1 MRLDRPPVFA
11 LQSRSGNHLVLASPE
26 GATAH
31 VWVLEEDIVRVLVL
45 PQGRLN
51 MPRTWAIAPGLDDLP
66 AQGRDR
72 FDLSGFS
79 LPAFELTQD
88 GAQLRIATAA
98 IRLTI
103 ALDGFFCRWEGL
115 HDGQWQPTAADRPTQ
130 SYNFGWWDERV
141 YHYLQRAAGEAYFA
155 LGERAGDANRAGQR
169 FRLCNLDPMGY
180 SARTTDPLYKHIPF
194 YITRKGG
201 AADAGLC
208 FGLFYDTLSDGSFD
222 MGREMDNYH
231 GHYRYVV
238 ADHGDLDLYYI
249 AGADPAAITR
259 RYTWLTGRPIF
270 PPRFALGYS
279 GSTMSYTD
287 APNAQQRM
295 GEFLARCAEHDIP
308 CDSFHL
314 SSGYTSIGD
323 KRYVFHWNTTKFPD
337 PAGFVQS
344 YLERGVR
351 LVPNIKPA
359 LLTSHPR
366 FEEVAQAGL
375 LVQDPDGQPTAV
387 QFWDE
392 TGAYLDFTNPKT
404 IAWWKQQVTEQL
416 LQLGIPCTWNDNNE
430 YEIWSE
436 RAQMHGF
443 GTPRA
448 AREARPLQTLL
459 MMQASHAAQTEFA
472 PHERPY
478 LVSRAGA
485 AGMQRYVQTW
495 SGDNYTS
502 WETLRYNIRM
512 GLGLAMSGVSNTGHD
527 IGGFSGPAPG
537 PELLVRWVQFGIF
550 LPRFSIHSW
559 NDDKSVNEPWMYPEV
574 TPQVRALIH
583 LRYRL
588 MPYLYDLVWRYHR
601 GYEPIIR
608 PTYHDFPDD
617 ERCFDENDDML
628 LGPHLLVAAVVAP
641 GQTERR
647 VWLPGRGGW
656 YEWHSARHWPAGQAV
671 TLAAPLD
678 GPPPLLAR
686 EGCAIPLNLGAIH
699 FGQVEDRRG
708 FQVFPCLHD
717 GEFEATCFEDDGH
730 SQACRDGVHGQWR
743 LRMSC
748 TRQSLRIEVAREG
761 VRAPAQDTVV
771 LRLPA
776 AEQRALTLQGATL
789 QQHITVGAWQELTL
803 AFPPPAPHAPT
814 GLPAGPSDGVLDD

>member
-1 MRLDRPPVFA
+1 MPARPTTTMRLDRPPVFA
-11 LQSRSGNHLVLASPE
+11 LQSQSGNHLVLSSPE
-26 GATAH
+26 GAVAH
-31 VWVLEEDIVRVLVL
+31 VWVLEDDIVRVLVL
-45 PQGRLN
+45 PQGHLN
-51 MPRTWAIAPGLDDLP
+51 MSRTWTVAPGLDNLP
-66 AQGRDR
+66 VEGRDR
-72 FDLSGFS
+72 FDPSGFS
-79 LPAFELTQD
+79 LPPFELTHD
-88 GAQLRIATAA
+88 SAHLHISTGVV
-98 IRLTI
+98 RLSI
-103 ALDGFFCRWEGL
+103 ALEGFFCRWESR
-115 HDGQWQPTAADRPTQ
+115 HRGQWRTTAVDRPTQ

-141 YHYLQRAAGEAYFA
+141 YHYLQRAPGEAYFG

-169 FRLCNLDPMGY
+169 YRMCNLDPMGY
-180 SARTTDPLYKHIPF
+180 SARSTDPLYKHIPF

-201 AADAGLC
+201 EADAGVC
-208 FGLFYDTLSDGSFD
+208 FGLFYDTLSDCSFD

-231 GHYRYVV
+231 GHYRYFV

-249 AGADPAAITR
+249 AGDDPAAITR

-270 PPRFALGYS
+270 PPRYALGYS

-287 APNAQQRM
+287 APNAQERM
-295 GEFLARCAEHDIP
+295 GEFLARCEEHDIP

-314 SSGYTSIGD
+314 SSGYTSIGEG
-323 KRYVFHWNTTKFPD
+323 RYVFHWNRDKFPD
-337 PAGFVQS
+337 PAGFVRS

-359 LLTSHPR
+359 LLSSHPQ
-366 FEEVAQAGL
+366 FEQAAQEGL
-375 LVQDPDGQPTAV
+375 LVQDPDGRPTAV
-387 QFWDE
+387 QFWDG
-392 TGAYLDFTNPKT
+392 TGAYLDFTNPNT
-404 IAWWKQQVTEQL
+404 IAWWKRQVTGQL
-416 LQLGIPCTWNDNNE
+416 LKLGIPCTWNDNNE
-430 YEIWSE
+430 YEIWSDQ
-436 RAQMHGF
+436 ALMHGF
-443 GTPRA
+443 GTPRP

-472 PHERPY
+472 PEERPY

-527 IGGFSGPAPG
+527 IGGFSGPAPD
-537 PELLVRWVQFGIF
+537 PELLVRWVQYGIF

-559 NDDKSVNEPWMYPEV
+559 NDDKSVNEPWMHPEV
-574 TPQVRALIH
+574 TPQVRALIQ

-601 GYEPIIR
+601 SFEPIIR

-617 ERCFDENDDML
+617 TRCFDENDDML
-628 LGPHLLVAAVVAP
+628 LGANLLVAAVVEP

-647 VWLPGRGGW
+647 VWLPGTGGW
-656 YEWHSARHWPAGQAV
+656 VDWRTGRRLQGGHHE

-699 FGQVEDRRG
+699 FSNIEDVRG
-708 FQVFPCLHD
+708 FQVFPFQ
-717 GEFEATCFEDDGH
+717 GEGDFEATCFEDDGR
-730 SQACRDGVHGQWR
+730 SQACRDGAHGQWR
-743 LRMSC
+743 LQVRC
-748 TRQSLRIEVAREG
+748 TLEGLHFAISREG
-761 VRAPAQDTVV
+761 RRPPTQDSIT
-771 LRLPA
+771 LRLPSSDSRGLSFSGA
-776 AEQRALTLQGATL
+776 A
-789 QQHITVGAWQELTL
+789 L
-803 AFPPPAPHAPT
+803 AHDAP
-814 GLPAGPSDGVLDD
+814 DGDWRQLVLKLLE

>member
-1 MRLDRPPVFA
+1 MRLDQAPVFA
-11 LQSRSGNHLVLASPE
+11 LQSQSGNHLVLNSLQ
-26 GATAH
+26 GAVAH

-45 PQGRLN
+45 PEGRLN
-51 MPRTWAIAPGLDDLP
+51 MPRTWTVAPGLADLP
-66 AQGRDR
+66 VQGRDR
-72 FDLSGFS
+72 FDLAGFS
-79 LPAFELTQD
+79 LPAYELTQD
-88 GAQLRIATAA
+88 GARLRIATGA

-103 ALDGFFCRWEGL
+103 ALEGFFCQWESRHRGE
-115 HDGQWQPTAADRPTQ
+115 WVVTATDRPTQ

-141 YHYLQRAAGEAYFA
+141 YHYLQRSPGETYFG
-155 LGERAGDANRAGQR
+155 LGERAGDANRAGQCYR
-169 FRLCNLDPMGY
+169 MCNLDPMGY

-201 AADAGLC
+201 AADAGAC
-208 FGLFYDTLSDGSFD
+208 FGLFYDTLSACSFD

-231 GHYRYVV
+231 GHYRYFV

-270 PPRFALGYS
+270 PPRYALGYS

-287 APNAQQRM
+287 APNAQERM
-295 GEFLARCAEHDIP
+295 GEFLERCEEHDIP

-314 SSGYTSIGD
+314 SSGYTSIGPV
-323 KRYVFHWNTTKFPD
+323 RYVFHWNRDKFPD
-337 PAGFVQS
+337 PARFVRS
-344 YLERGVR
+344 YLDRGVR

-359 LLTSHPR
+359 LLHSHPR
-366 FEEVAQAGL
+366 FEEVEQAGL
-375 LVQDPDGQPTAV
+375 LVQDPDGRPTAV
-387 QFWDE
+387 QFWDG

-416 LQLGIPCTWNDNNE
+416 LRLGIPATWNDNNE
-430 YEIWSE
+430 YEIWSDKA
-436 RAQMHGF
+436 RVNGF

-472 PHERPY
+472 PEQRPY
-478 LVSRAGA
+478 LVSRSGA
-485 AGMQRYVQTW
+485 SGMQRYVQTW

-537 PELLVRWVQFGIF
+537 PELLLRWVQYGIF

-559 NDDKSVNEPWMYPEV
+559 NDDQTVNEPWMYPEV
-574 TPQVRALIH
+574 TAQVRELIR

-588 MPYLYDLVWRYHR
+588 IPYLYDLVWRYHR
-601 GYEPIIR
+601 AYEPIIR

-617 ERCFDENDDML
+617 IRCWDENDDML
-628 LGPHLLVAAVVAP
+628 LGASLLVAAVVEP
-641 GQTERR
+641 GMTERR
-647 VWLPGRGGW
+647 VWLPGTSGW
-656 YEWHSARHWPAGQAV
+656 FEWHSARHLQGGQYA
-671 TLAAPLD
+671 TLAAALD

-699 FGQVEDRRG
+699 FGEVEDLRG
-708 FQVFPCLHD
+708 FQVFPIQ
-717 GEFEATCFEDDGH
+717 GEGKFEATCFEDDGT
-730 SQACRDGVHGQWR
+730 SQGCREGAHGQWR
-743 LRMSC
+743 LEVTC
-748 TRQSLRIEVAREG
+748 TSKDLHIAVAREG
-761 VRAPAQDTVV
+761 QRPPMQDKLNLRIPSLDTRTLGFAGAV
-771 LRLPA
+771 LVADATDGDWR
-776 AEQRALTLQGATL
+776 QLTLKL
-789 QQHITVGAWQELTL
+789 QQQRQHSK
-803 AFPPPAPHAPT
+803 P
-814 GLPAGPSDGVLDD
+814 

>member
-1 MRLDRPPVFA
+1 MRLDEAPVFT
-11 LQSRSGNHLVLASPE
+11 LQSQSGHHLVLSSPA
-26 GATAH
+26 GAVAH

-51 MPRTWAIAPGLDDLP
+51 MPRSWTVAPGLENLP
-66 AQGRDR
+66 VEGRDR
-72 FDLSGFS
+72 FDLGGFS
-79 LPAFELTQD
+79 LPTFELTQGD
-88 GAQLRIATAA
+88 GQLRITTNA

-103 ALDGFFCRWEGL
+103 TLDGFFCRWEG
-115 HDGQWQPTAADRPTQ
+115 HHHGQWRQTAADRPTQ
-130 SYNFGWWDERV
+130 SYNFGWWDERI
-141 YHYLQRAAGEAYFA
+141 YHYLKRAPGEAYFG

-169 FRLCNLDPMGY
+169 YRMCNLDPMGY
-180 SARTTDPLYKHIPF
+180 SARSTDPLYKHVPF

-201 AADAGLC
+201 ADDAGLC
-208 FGLFYDTLSDGSFD
+208 FGLFYDTLSDCSFD

-231 GHYRYVV
+231 GHYRYFV

-270 PPRFALGYS
+270 PPRYALGYS

-287 APNAQQRM
+287 APNAQERM
-295 GEFLARCAEHDIP
+295 GEFLARCEEHDIP

-314 SSGYTSIGD
+314 SSGYTSIGAG
-323 KRYVFHWNTTKFPD
+323 RYVFHWNRDKFPD
-337 PAGFVQS
+337 PERFVRS
-344 YLERGVR
+344 YLDRGVR

-359 LLTSHPR
+359 LLSSHPR
-366 FEEVAQAGL
+366 FDEAAQAGL

-387 QFWDE
+387 QFWDG

-416 LQLGIPCTWNDNNE
+416 LKLGISSTWNDNNE
-430 YEIWSE
+430 YEIWSDQ
-436 RAQMHGF
+436 AQMHGF
-443 GTPRA
+443 GTPRP

-472 PHERPY
+472 PEDRPY

-527 IGGFSGPAPG
+527 IGGFSGPAPD
-537 PELLVRWVQFGIF
+537 PELLLRWVQYGIF

-559 NDDKSVNEPWMYPEV
+559 NDDKSVNEPWMHLEV
-574 TPQVRALIH
+574 TPQVRALIQ

-601 GYEPIIR
+601 AFEPIIR
-608 PTYHDFPDD
+608 PTYHDYPQDP
-617 ERCFDENDDML
+617 RCLDENDDML
-628 LGPHLLVAAVVAP
+628 LGENLLVAAVVEP

-647 VWLPGRGGW
+647 VWLPGTAGWVDWRTGRYLQGGR
-656 YEWHSARHWPAGQAV
+656 YE

-686 EGCAIPLNLGAIH
+686 EGCAIPMN
-699 FGQVEDRRG
+699 FGEIRFGGVQDLRG
-708 FQVFPCLHD
+708 FQVFPFRGT
-717 GEFEATCFEDDGH
+717 GEWETTCFEDDGR
-730 SQACRDGVHGQWR
+730 SQGCRDGAHGQWR
-743 LRMSC
+743 LRVSC
-748 TRQSLRIEVAREG
+748 SPQGLHVAISGEG
-761 VRAPAQDTVV
+761 QRPPTQGRMI
-771 LRLPA
+771 LRLP
-776 AEQRALTLQGATL
+776 RADGRGLTFTGATL
-789 QQHITVGAWQELTL
+789 EQD
-803 AFPPPAPHAPT
+803 
-814 GLPAGPSDGVLDD
+814 LPDGDWRQLVLKLPV